1 MRDLAAR
8 ALQRKPLQREGLQ
21 CKGLAEIISPVVGKV
36 TRTVSVTLLI
46 AAALAVSMAMLFAL
60 LGRDRTPAPEVAT
73 VLTPP
78 LALPDAT
85 LVDHAGNTFTMADLD
100 GRFSLMFFG
109 FTYCPDICPLTLQ
122 VLARARDEV
131 ATLAPELVP
140 DVVFVSVDPYR
151 DTPQRIRE
159 YLSNFDTDFTGI
171 TGSDEA
177 LAPLLGALGVTVH
190 KNERDGEW
198 YNVVHNGTVYV
209 IGPDADLVALFSRSS
224 HDAAA
229 IATDFVRIRTRYA
242 NSPSS

>member
-1 MRDLAAR
+1 MTGR
-8 ALQRKPLQREGLQ
+8 ATSNL
-21 CKGLAEIISPVVGKV
+21 VVA
-36 TRTVSVTLLI
+36 LLI
-46 AAALAVSMAMLFAL
+46 GAALAVGLAMLFAL
-60 LGRDRTPAPEVAT
+60 TVRNTMPDPEVAT
-73 VLTPP
+73 VLSPP
-78 LALPDAT
+78 LPIPDAV
-85 LVDHAGNTFTMADLD
+85 LVDQAGREFTTSDLE

-109 FTYCPDICPLTLQ
+109 FTQCPDICPLTLQ
-122 VLARARDEV
+122 VLARAREEV
-131 ATLAPELVP
+131 RTQAPELVP

-151 DTPQRIRE
+151 DTPERIGD
-159 YLSNFDTDFTGI
+159 YVSNFDPGFIGV

-209 IGPDADLVALFSRSS
+209 IGPDADLVALFSGSS

>member
-1 MRDLAAR
+1 M
-8 ALQRKPLQREGLQ
+8 P
-21 CKGLAEIISPVVGKV
+21 CEIICRVTGRATSNLVVA
-36 TRTVSVTLLI
+36 LLI
-46 AAALAVSMAMLFAL
+46 GAALAVGLAMLFAL
-60 LGRDRTPAPEVAT
+60 TVRNTMPEPEIAT
-73 VLTPP
+73 VLSPP
-78 LALPDAT
+78 LPIPDAV
-85 LVDHAGNTFTMADLD
+85 LVDQAGREFTTSDLE

-109 FTYCPDICPLTLQ
+109 FTHCPDICPLTLQ
-122 VLARARDEV
+122 VLARAREEV
-131 ATLAPELVP
+131 RTQAPELVP

-151 DTPQRIRE
+151 DTPERIGD
-159 YLSNFDTDFTGI
+159 YVSNFDPGFIGV

-209 IGPDADLVALFSRSS
+209 IGPDAGLVALFSGSS

>member
-1 MRDLAAR
+1 M
-8 ALQRKPLQREGLQ
+8 P
-21 CKGLAEIISPVVGKV
+21 CEIICRVTGRATSNLVVA
-36 TRTVSVTLLI
+36 LLI
-46 AAALAVSMAMLFAL
+46 GAALAVGLAMLFAL
-60 LGRDRTPAPEVAT
+60 TVRNTMPDPEVAT
-73 VLTPP
+73 VLSPP
-78 LALPDAT
+78 LPIPDAV
-85 LVDHAGNTFTMADLD
+85 LVDQAGREFTTSDLE

-109 FTYCPDICPLTLQ
+109 FTQCPDICPLTLQ
-122 VLARARDEV
+122 VLARAREEV
-131 ATLAPELVP
+131 RTQAPELVP

-151 DTPQRIRE
+151 DTPERIGD
-159 YLSNFDTDFTGI
+159 YVSNFDPGFIGV

-209 IGPDADLVALFSRSS
+209 IGPDADLVALFSGSS

>member
-1 MRDLAAR
+1 MPCAIICRVTGKATSKLVV
-8 ALQRKPLQREGLQ
+8 ALPIG
-21 CKGLAEIISPVVGKV
+21 
-36 TRTVSVTLLI
+36 
-46 AAALAVSMAMLFAL
+46 AALAVGLAMLFAL
-60 LGRDRTPAPEVAT
+60 TGRNTMPEPEIAT
-73 VLTPP
+73 VLSPP
-78 LALPDAT
+78 PAIPDAV
-85 LVDHAGNTFTMADLD
+85 LVDQTGREFTTSDLE

-109 FTYCPDICPLTLQ
+109 FTQCPDICPLTLQ
-122 VLARARDEV
+122 VLARAREEV
-131 ATLAPELVP
+131 RTQAPELVP

-151 DTPQRIRE
+151 DTPERIGD
-159 YLSNFDTDFTGI
+159 YISNFDPGFIGV

-209 IGPDADLVALFSRSS
+209 VGPDADLVALFSGSS